1 MTISRQESAPLTTFA
16 SKELN
21 LSWGN
26 KEAAQFHQLKGFVS
40 AVITDAD
47 LADAVK
53 TSLSDALAT
62 GQSLRDWR
70 KGINKIFDSSGY
82 SRLGSWQAET
92 IYRTESSMAY
102 GAGSY
107 AKQIEVSDRF
117 PYWEYSDANDERV
130 RDSHRALNG
139 KIFKAEDK
147 QFYPPVGFNCR
158 CRAIPISK
166 RKAEKRGITGPDT
179 VTPEM
184 QSNLGNAEFIGDKI
198 ASFESYLQDKIDRL
212 DTARATMILDKI
224 AELQAQAEAAKKA
237 ATTATTNT
245 NPTA

>member
-1 MTISRQESAPLTTFA
+1 LRISRQETAPLTTFA
-16 SKELN
+16 GKELN

-26 KEAAQFHQLKGFVS
+26 KEASLFHHLKGFVS

-47 LADAVK
+47 LADSVK
-53 TSLSDALAT
+53 TSLADALSN

-70 KGINKIFDSSGY
+70 KNVDQVFDQSGY

-107 AKQIEVSDRF
+107 AKQLEVSDRF
-117 PYWEYSDANDERV
+117 PYWEYSTAEDERV
-130 RDSHRALNG
+130 RDSHRALHG
-139 KIFKAEDK
+139 KIFRADDK

-166 RKAEKRGITGPDT
+166 RQAEKRGITGPDT

-184 QSNLGNAEFIGDKI
+184 RSNLGNAEFIRDKI
-198 ASFESYLQDKIDRL
+198 LSFESYLQDKLERL
-212 DTARATMILDKI
+212 DTGRATMIIDKI
-224 AELQAQAEAAKKA
+224 AELRAQAEAAKKA
-237 ATTATTNT
+237 ATTVTTTNQDL
-245 NPTA
+245 